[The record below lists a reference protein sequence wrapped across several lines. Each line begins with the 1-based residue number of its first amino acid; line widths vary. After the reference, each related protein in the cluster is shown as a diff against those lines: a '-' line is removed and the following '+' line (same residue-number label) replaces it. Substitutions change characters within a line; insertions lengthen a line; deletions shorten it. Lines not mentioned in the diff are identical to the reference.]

1 MAKSHIKP
9 FHGRRDGSEDPEA
22 YLEDIEYEIKLEKRH
37 MDDADYVGMT
47 TDESYSAKTS
57 ETKLR
62 SGTTSYVGTT
72 KNDWDQ
78 LKQEFTKKY
87 RVNEVDATTRRFQ
100 VSPRSLD
107 LQVLRNPRYYQVM
120 EHRQESGASLTPR
133 C

>member
-37 MDDADYVGMT
+37 MDDADY
-47 TDESYSAKTS
+47 DWDDDRRILFRQN
-57 ETKLR
+57 LR
-62 SGTTSYVGTT
+62 DKAEIWYNQLRRTT

-78 LKQEFTKKY
+78 LKQKFTKKY

-100 VSPRSLD
+100 VGPRSLD
-107 LQVLRNPRYYQVM
+107 LQVLRKPGYYQVM
-120 EHRQESGASLTPR
+120 EHRQESGASLIPR